1 MNRNVLKIR
10 ILTLIK
16 VQNKNRKEI
25 RNWFKI
31 EMGKAGYFSQIY
43 SSLKRV
49 LNFFLKD

>member
-25 RNWFKI
+25 RI
-31 EMGKAGYFSQIY
+31 G
-43 SSLKRV
+43 LK
-49 LNFFLKD
+49 LKWAKLGILVRFIVA